1 MLDLT
6 GRIALVTG
14 GARGVGRRV
23 VTLLAEH
30 GAHVVINC
38 FHSFAEGRA
47 LQAELSERGLQ
58 VEVVRASVAK
68 VEQVDRMFAEIEERH
83 GRLDI
88 LVNNAASGGLR
99 PAAET
104 TEEHFRKALDTNLLG
119 SFWCAERAAKLM
131 PNGGAIVNVSSI
143 GAPMV
148 LDNYLSVGTSKAA
161 VEALSRHL
169 AAEYGPRGIRVNTA
183 SCSLVEGEVATLF
196 PRAEEMRQVTVDS
209 TPMGRIAT
217 EDDLARI
224 VLFLVSDLACWV
236 TGQTVLGDGG
246 LSLGRAMMS
255 PPRIP
260 LMDQAVEAAVEVAPR
275 AVVEAAPR
283 AVVDGGELAES
294 DPIAVVGMGLRLPEA
309 GDPDE
314 LWRLRLSGEH
324 VFTEVPADRWRLDSF
339 HDADPEAPDKT
350 YSRWSGFVSD
360 TAGCEGQDY
369 TARWLRHALVQS
381 LEGVGRDSTDR
392 VSCFV
397 GYTADGSQHLEE
409 AMVLAGLRRRLHTAN
424 GTADE
429 LRTKLAEHLHRG
441 TGATAD
447 FLPHRVG
454 RQAIDGVLPADT
466 ELFMV
471 DTACSS
477 SLYAVDLGM
486 KALLAGDCD
495 LAACGGAF
503 ALGPRGAVLFSKL
516 GGLARRGSVRSLDR
530 SGDGVLFSDGAGVV
544 ILKRLSRALRDG
556 DTILGLLAGV
566 GTSSDGKGK
575 AIYAPS
581 SAGQEIAIHRA
592 LEAPGVTPDRIDW
605 VAAHATGTPAGDLA
619 ELNALQSSFP
629 PDQALQVTSNK
640 SVIGHTGWAAGVTS
654 LIEVLLGIRHEQ
666 IPQQVGF
673 ETPPDA
679 FDADRTALR
688 IPRELL
694 PWPVT
699 PGRPR
704 AASVSSFGFGGTNA
718 HIVVEEFQ
726 GQRPPVP
733 AIAKDDRIVVVGWS
747 AHVPGLDR
755 AEDVEGWLRGTG
767 PAPDVSFGEQYP
779 VPPFERVRMP
789 PRTLRMLDRCQLMVL
804 ECVAKLE
811 SALGD
816 VWKKYHDTTGVL
828 AGHLGPTRQA
838 TLYALRCHVDD
849 IRTVI
854 GDEPAGKQLLA
865 DLEADL
871 ERLVPTATEDS
882 FPGIMPN
889 VIPARV
895 ANYFDFHGLN
905 MTIDNGL
912 TSTAAALDVAGRYLR
927 SGDLDLALVFGVNGN
942 SLPELADVIAPLLPP
957 DTELAEGAFLLA
969 LTRESVA
976 IANGLPAL
984 GQLDELVD
992 RGRHDGDAV
1001 SDHVGPEGRSYLGAD
1016 DAVSVL
1022 RRLLTGTPAQ
1032 EAAPDPVDLPASES
1046 VPRSVARYEMT
1057 LKILPSLPIRP
1068 VTELFAPGTL
1078 VLTDQPELLVDQTL
1092 TGVTVLSTA
1101 PVPNERP
1108 DWIHLPTVD
1117 PEAVSAVLAKIDR
1130 PSDLRVVTSLAA
1142 AADPNQVWDTSPA
1155 LFALHDL
1162 TFLALQHCHDAI
1174 EQAGSLIVL
1183 LLGGRQDGSWHP
1195 LAGMFTGLVKSAA
1208 LELPKRP
1215 LCTVVTSTSDLA
1227 TGVRYATAEAAAHQ
1241 FLPVVVYDNDGERR
1255 CLSVV
1260 ELDDQPG
1267 DGPNVAR
1274 LDSDS
1279 VVVACGG
1286 ARGIG
1291 AEALKALAEN
1301 SRPIIYILGTTPLDG
1316 YDDADL
1322 ADDTDDRVAYLRTE
1336 KARRPDA
1343 TVAELTKEYDTLTNA
1358 RAARRNLA
1366 AMAEYSGADR
1376 VHYLTCDLRDREQVV
1391 QTMTEILGREGRIDL
1406 LLNVAGL
1413 NRAASIPTKKW
1424 DDFRSVRDVKVQ
1436 TYLNLRYA
1444 LRDQPPRVWCNF
1456 GSFVGFTGQVGEVD
1470 YAAGND
1476 FLNTAAAHTVAVG
1489 RDEVTIGWALW
1500 RSTGL
1505 GANPVTKA
1513 FLEKSGLFT
1522 SISTEEGVALFLAEL
1537 GRPRDEP
1544 VVVHL
1549 GDVEKRAIED
1559 HLPGFF
1565 VAVGNGRGKPFYL
1578 DIARRSRFGK
1588 LWAER
1593 SFDLSRDGYLAHH
1606 VVNGHATLPGTFVP
1620 EIAAQ
1625 AAQELVP
1632 GMVPAGFEDVTFHAF
1647 LRVFAAD
1654 RPVHKKI
1661 QAEVISRDELETVVK
1676 VRILGDVL
1684 AANGTVLRTD
1694 KLHFEALVRMRAEL
1708 PPAPTWDL
1716 WTPGEDERPVA
1727 DPYHVAN
1734 PVAHLTG
1741 PLVSTADTRMHR
1753 LGRRAR
1759 FAPQVDPDDPVFS
1772 TFTVP
1777 SLLLDGLARL
1787 SVLEPDTDGFIPL
1800 AAPLRIRRIDLY
1812 ELRNDCQLAAAY
1824 PTVELYSSP
1833 RWVDLEAERPDN
1845 RCLAVAPD
1853 GRVLLQIKDIAGVV
1867 LGSVHPATGEFRP
1880 RERQSVPSAVA
1891 GGR

>member
-14 GARGVGRRV
+14 GARGVGRQI

-38 FHSFAEGRA
+38 FHSYAEGRA
-47 LQAELSERGLQ
+47 LQAELSERGFA

-68 VEQVDRMFAEIEERH
+68 VDQVDRMFAEIGERH

-99 PAAET
+99 SVAET
-104 TEEHFRKALDTNLLG
+104 TEDHFRKALDTNLLG

-131 PNGGAIVNVSSI
+131 PSGGAIVNVSSI
-143 GAPMV
+143 GAGMV
-148 LDNYLSVGTSKAA
+148 LDNYISVGTSKAA
-161 VEALSRHL
+161 VEALTRHL

-196 PRAEEMRQVTVDS
+196 PRHEEMRQVTIDA

-217 EDDLARI
+217 EEDLARI
-224 VLFLVSDLACWV
+224 ALFLVSDLAGWV
-236 TGQTVLGDGG
+236 TGQTVLADGG

-255 PPRIP
+255 PPRVPIAEP
-260 LMDQAVEAAVEVAPR
+260 TTASVVVREPVEAA
-275 AVVEAAPR
+275 AVVPADVP
-283 AVVDGGELAES
+283 LES
-294 DPIAVVGMGLRLPEA
+294 DPIVVVGMGLKLPDA
-309 GDPDE
+309 ADPEE
-314 LWRLRLSGEH
+314 LWRLRLSGDH

-350 YSRWSGFVSD
+350 YSRWSGFVSES
-360 TAGCEGQDY
+360 AGPDSEDY

-381 LEGVGRDSTDR
+381 LEGVSRDDSDR

-409 AMVLAGLRRRLHTAN
+409 ALVLAGLRRRLQTAN

-429 LRTKLAEHLHRG
+429 VRRRLAEHLHRG
-441 TGATAD
+441 DGETAD

-454 RQAIDGVLPADT
+454 RQAIDGVLPAGT

-477 SLYAVDLGM
+477 SLYAVDLGV

-495 LAACGGAF
+495 LAACGGSF

-516 GGLARRGSVRSLDR
+516 GGLARSGNVRSLDR
-530 SGDGVLFSDGAGVV
+530 TGDGVLFSDGAGVV
-544 ILKRLSRALRDG
+544 ILKRLSRAQRDG

-581 SAGQEIAIHRA
+581 SAGQEIAIRRA
-592 LEAPGVTPDRIDW
+592 LDAPGVTADRIDW

-619 ELNALQSSFP
+619 ELNALQNSFP
-629 PDQALQVTSNK
+629 TDHALQVTSNK
-640 SVIGHTGWAAGVTS
+640 SVVGHTGWAAGVTS
-654 LIEVLLGIRHEQ
+654 LIEVLLGIQHET

-673 ETPPDA
+673 EATPDA

-688 IPRELL
+688 IPREQRS
-694 PWPVT
+694 WPVT
-699 PGRPR
+699 AGRPR

-718 HIVVEEFQ
+718 HVVVEEFQ
-726 GQRPPVP
+726 GQHSAVP
-733 AIAKDDRIVVVGWS
+733 AIAADDRIVVVGWS

-755 AEDVEGWLRGTG
+755 TEDIEHWLRGTG
-767 PAPDVSFGEQYP
+767 PAPDASFGEQYP

-804 ECVAKLE
+804 ECMAKLE
-811 SALGD
+811 STLGET
-816 VWKKYHDTTGVL
+816 WKQYHDTTGVL

-849 IRTVI
+849 IRTVV
-854 GDEPAGKQLLA
+854 GDEPVGKQLLA
-865 DLEADL
+865 DLETDL

-957 DTELAEGAFLLA
+957 DTELAEGAFLIA
-969 LTRESVA
+969 LTRESLA
-976 IANGLPAL
+976 KANRLPVL
-984 GQLDELVD
+984 GRLDDLVD
-992 RGRHDGDAV
+992 RGVHDGDAR
-1001 SDHVGPEGRSYLGAD
+1001 SAHVVPDGRSFLGAD
-1016 DAVSVL
+1016 DAVAVL
-1022 RRLLTGTPAQ
+1022 RRLLNETPPAK
-1032 EAAPDPVDLPASES
+1032 DP

-1057 LKILPSLPIRP
+1057 LKTLPSLPIRP
-1068 VTELFAPGTL
+1068 ATELFTPGTV
-1078 VLTDQPELLVDQTL
+1078 VLTDQPELLADQPL
-1092 TGVTVLSTA
+1092 TGVTVLST
-1101 PVPNERP
+1101 VPTDRP
-1108 DWIHLPTVD
+1108 DWIHLPQVD
-1117 PEAVSAVLAKIDR
+1117 PDATAAVLAKLDN
-1130 PSDLRVVTSLAA
+1130 PKDLRVVTNLAA
-1142 AADPNQVWDTSPA
+1142 AADPTAVWDTAPA

-1162 TFLALQHCHDAI
+1162 MFLALQHCHDAI
-1174 EQAGSLIVL
+1174 EQDGSLIVL

-1195 LAGMFTGLVKSAA
+1195 LTGMFTGLVKSAA

-1215 LCTVVTSTSDLA
+1215 LCTVVTSTTDLA
-1227 TGVRYATAEAAAHQ
+1227 MGVKYATAEAAAHQ
-1241 FLPVVVYDNDGERR
+1241 FLPVVVYDANRERR

-1267 DGPNVAR
+1267 NGPDVAR
-1274 LDSDS
+1274 LDAAS

-1291 AEALKALAEN
+1291 AEALKALAAN
-1301 SRPIIYILGTTPLDG
+1301 SRPIIYVLGTTPLDDVPETG
-1316 YDDADL
+1316 EN
-1322 ADDTDDRVAYLRTE
+1322 DRVAYLRTE
-1336 KARRPDA
+1336 KARRPEA
-1343 TVAELTKEYDTLTNA
+1343 GVAELTKEYDTLTNA

-1366 AMAEYSGADR
+1366 AMAEHSGADR
-1376 VHYLTCDLRDREQVV
+1376 VHYLTCDLRDREQVAR
-1391 QTMTEILGREGRIDL
+1391 TMAEILGREDKIDL

-1436 TYLNLRYA
+1436 TYLNLRHA
-1444 LRDQPPRVWCNF
+1444 LKDQPPRVWCNF

-1476 FLNTAAAHTVAVG
+1476 FLNTAAAHTVAIG
-1489 RDEVTIGWALW
+1489 QDEVTIGWALW

-1513 FLEKSGLFT
+1513 FLEKSGMFT
-1522 SISTEEGVALFLAEL
+1522 SISTEEGVGLFLAEL
-1537 GRPRDEP
+1537 GKVRDEP

-1565 VAVGNGRGKPFYL
+1565 AAVGNGRGKPFYL
-1578 DIARRSRFGK
+1578 DIARRNRFGK

-1632 GMVPAGFEDVTFHAF
+1632 GMVPAGFEDITFHAF

-1661 QAEVISRDELETVVK
+1661 QAEVISQDDLETVVR

-1684 AANGTVLRTD
+1684 APNGTVLRPD

-1708 PPAPTWDL
+1708 PPAPTWEL
-1716 WTPGEDERPVA
+1716 WTPGDDERPVA
-1727 DPYHVAN
+1727 DPYHVPN

-1741 PLVSTADTRMHR
+1741 PLVSTADTRRHR

-1759 FAPQVDPDDPVFS
+1759 FAPKVAPNDPVFS

-1787 SVLEPDTDGFIPL
+1787 SVLEPDADGFIPL

-1812 ELRNDCQLAAAY
+1812 ELRNDCQLSTAY
-1824 PTVELYSSP
+1824 PAVELYSSP
-1833 RWVDLEAERPDN
+1833 RWVDLEADRPDN
-1845 RCLAVAPD
+1845 RCVAVAPD
-1853 GRVLLQIKDIAGVV
+1853 GRVLLQIKDIAGTV
-1867 LGSVHPATGEFRP
+1867 LGSVHPETGEFRP
-1880 RERQSVPSAVA
+1880 RDRMPAPSAVA